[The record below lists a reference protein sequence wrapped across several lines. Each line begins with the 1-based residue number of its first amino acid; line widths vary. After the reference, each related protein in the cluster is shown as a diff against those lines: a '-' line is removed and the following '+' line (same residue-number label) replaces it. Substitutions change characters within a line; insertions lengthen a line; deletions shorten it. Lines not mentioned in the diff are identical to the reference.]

1 MLLRSKLYDTIRNAS
16 ILFLLF
22 GSILFAIKCSA
33 ADSPQSKMECVAP
46 GTWLRM
52 QDKHV
57 IDNREVEKY
66 FSQQQVV
73 ILGERHDIFD
83 HHRWQLQ
90 VIAGLYALHP
100 DLAIG
105 FEMFPREAQPVLDEW
120 VAGKLSEAEFLKK
133 SNWYNYW
140 SFDPTLYLPIFNFAR
155 INHIP
160 MIALNV
166 NHAFFNE
173 VQQRGWAA
181 IPKDQRKGI
190 TDPAPPQRAYLE
202 MLAEIFMQHLPGRH
216 GHDEKLKDFSDQEKK
231 GFKHFVEGQQL
242 WDRSMAQGIARV
254 AQEKNAPLIVGL
266 MGSGHMMNGFGV
278 PHQLEALGV
287 KKIATSVPWD
297 DQLSCDDLVPG
308 FAYAVFGIQTPV
320 EVSEEDKPHL
330 GVYLEQT
337 EQGMKV
343 MKIVKNSVAAA
354 SGIAIGDIIVKIAG
368 KQVHN
373 ISDVVVV
380 VQNMVPGTWLPLT
393 VKRSE
398 KRVDIIAKFPSK
410 AD

>member
-1 MLLRSKLYDTIRNAS
+1 MLLRSKLHDTIRNTS

-22 GSILFAIKCSA
+22 GSILIAIKCAA
-33 ADSPQSKMECVAP
+33 ADSPQSKMQCVAP
-46 GTWLRM
+46 GAWLRM

-57 IDNREVEKY
+57 IDNREVETY
-66 FSQQQVV
+66 LSRQQVV
-73 ILGERHDIFD
+73 ILGERHDVFD

-100 DLAIG
+100 HLAIG

-166 NHAFFNE
+166 SHAFFNE
-173 VQQRGWAA
+173 VQRRGWAA
-181 IPKDQRKGI
+181 IPKDQREGI
-190 TDPAPPQRAYLE
+190 TDPAAPQRAYLE
-202 MLAEIFMQHLPGRH
+202 MLAESFMQHHPGRH
-216 GHDEKLKDFSDQEKK
+216 GHDKKLKDFSDQEKK

-242 WDRSMAQGIARV
+242 WDRAMAQGIASA
-254 AQEKNAPLIVGL
+254 AQVKNAPLIVGL

-343 MKIVKNSVAAA
+343 MKIVKNSVAEA
-354 SGIAIGDIIVKIAG
+354 SGIAIGDIIVRLAG

-373 ISDVVVV
+373 ISDVVVI

-398 KRVDIIAKFPSK
+398 KLVDIIAKFPSK